1 MSPVLR
7 ASERYRLVPLGND
20 NNNDTKKREYR
31 TKAESLFEHERALL
45 LSFSCPPDH
54 SALSSF
60 LYVFLASEY
69 ISPGSKRY
77 KVFHT
82 IFNDRRKRAVVLL
95 KRPKRNAKR
104 SLICSQPRGVVLKN
118 ADSLVG
124 LCKRDF
130 TPMTNQV
137 SLCIAAVMQ
146 RLSCLLVI
154 ITALL
159 NQRLHI

>member
-77 KVFHT
+77 CSRDAEIKLSFGDNNGITKSTVTYIKV
-82 IFNDRRKRAVVLL
+82 
-95 KRPKRNAKR
+95 
-104 SLICSQPRGVVLKN
+104 S
-118 ADSLVG
+118 
-124 LCKRDF
+124 
-130 TPMTNQV
+130 
-137 SLCIAAVMQ
+137 
-146 RLSCLLVI
+146 
-154 ITALL
+154 
-159 NQRLHI
+159 